1 LGEQHGQRKLAMLLP
16 FVIITDLR
24 KMELAIELILFGIL
38 MGLIFAFISLGLA
51 LIFGVMNIVNFA
63 HGEFLMVG
71 MYVGLLTSTYLR
83 LDPFLSLPIAAAMG
97 FLLGIASYRL
107 LIKDILRGP
116 MVAQLFGTFGLML
129 FLRYLAMFIF
139 GPDIR
144 TVSSGILVGK
154 SVSLGWVA
162 LDLSKVVA
170 AGLCLGLF
178 VVVYWIINRTKLGR
192 ALRATSLDA
201 EAARYMGIDTE
212 KMNALA
218 WGIGGAT
225 VGIAGGLLAHF
236 YYITPTVGMVFILI
250 AFATVALGGF
260 GSISGAFVAGLII
273 GLIQVIGGQYLSEL
287 KFTFI
292 YLTYF
297 LTVVFR
303 PRGLFGW

>member
-1 LGEQHGQRKLAMLLP
+1 
-16 FVIITDLR
+16 
-24 KMELAIELILFGIL
+24 MELAVQLIVFGTL
-38 MGLIFAFISLGLA
+38 MGLVFAFISLGLS

-71 MYVGLLTSTYLR
+71 MYVALLTSTYLP
-83 LDPFLSLPIAAAMG
+83 LDPLVSLPFAGAVG
-97 FLLGIASYRL
+97 FLLGVLSYRF
-107 LIKDILRGP
+107 LIQYILRGP

-129 FLRYLAMFIF
+129 FLRYLVMFIF
-139 GPDIR
+139 GPDVRSLSHGLI
-144 TVSSGILVGK
+144 VGK
-154 SVSLGWVA
+154 TVSLGYVTI
-162 LDLSKVVA
+162 DVSKIVGAV
-170 AGLCLGLF
+170 LCLMLF
-178 VVVYWIINRTKLGR
+178 AVVYWMINKTRLGR
-192 ALRATSLDA
+192 ALRATSLDP

-236 YYITPTVGMVFILI
+236 YYITPTIGMVFIMI

-260 GSISGAFVAGLII
+260 GSISGAFLAGLII
-273 GLIQVIGGQYLSEL
+273 GLIQVVGGQYLSEL

-297 LTVVFR
+297 LAVVFR

>member
-1 LGEQHGQRKLAMLLP
+1 
-16 FVIITDLR
+16 
-24 KMELAIELILFGIL
+24 MELATQIITYGVL
-38 MGLIFAFISLGLA
+38 MGFVFAFIALGLS

-71 MYVGLLTSTYLR
+71 MYVALLTSTYLP
-83 LDPFLSLPIAAAMG
+83 LDPLVSLPIAAAIG
-97 FLLGIASYRL
+97 FVLGVFSYRF
-107 LIKDILRGP
+107 LITHILRGP

-129 FLRYLAMFIF
+129 FLRYLVMFIF
-139 GPDIR
+139 GPDVR
-144 TVSSGILVGK
+144 TLSHGVLVGK
-154 SVSLGWVA
+154 NISLGWIS
-162 LDLSKVVA
+162 LDASKVMA
-170 AGLCLGLF
+170 AGLCLLLF
-178 VVVYWIINRTKLGR
+178 AFVYWMIYRTKLGR

-212 KMNALA
+212 RMNGFA

-236 YYITPTVGMVFILI
+236 YYITPTIGMLFVLI

-260 GSISGAFVAGLII
+260 GSISGAFLAGII
-273 GLIQVIGGQYLSEL
+273 VGLIQGVGGHYLSEL

-292 YLTYF
+292 YIAYF

>member
-1 LGEQHGQRKLAMLLP
+1 MFNHQIQP
-16 FVIITDLR
+16 V
-24 KMELAIELILFGIL
+24 MELAVELVIYGIL
-38 MGLIFAFISLGLA
+38 MGLVFALIALGLS

-71 MYVGLLTSTYLR
+71 MYIAFILSSYLH
-83 LDPFLSLPIAAAMG
+83 LDPLFSLPVAALAG
-97 FLLGIASYRL
+97 YLLGMMSYYF
-107 LIKDILRGP
+107 LIHHILRGP

-139 GPDIR
+139 TPDVRSINQ
-144 TVSSGILVGK
+144 GILVGK
-154 SVSLGWVA
+154 TLSFGWMTF
-162 LDLSKVVA
+162 DISKMMA
-170 AGLCLGLF
+170 AGLSLVLFGL
-178 VVVYWIINRTKLGR
+178 VYVMINRTKLGR

-201 EAARYMGIDTE
+201 EAARYMGIDTK

-225 VGIAGGLLAHF
+225 VAISGALLAHF
-236 YYITPTVGMVFILI
+236 YYVTPTIGMLFTLI

-260 GSISGAFVAGLII
+260 GSISGAFLAGIII
-273 GLIQVIGGQYLSEL
+273 GLIMVLSGQFVSEL

-292 YLTYF
+292 YLAFF

>member
-1 LGEQHGQRKLAMLLP
+1 LPLARLLA
-16 FVIITDLR
+16 FVFLTVGAE
-24 KMELAIELILFGIL
+24 MELAVQLIVFGAL
-38 MGLIFAFISLGLA
+38 MGLVFAFISLGLS

-71 MYVGLLTSTYLR
+71 MYVALLTSTYLH
-83 LDPFLSLPIAAAMG
+83 LDPLVSLPFAGAVG
-97 FLLGIASYRL
+97 FLLGVLSYRL
-107 LIKDILRGP
+107 LIRYILRGP

-129 FLRYLAMFIF
+129 FLRYLVMFIF
-139 GPDIR
+139 GPDVRSLSQGLI
-144 TVSSGILVGK
+144 VGK
-154 SVSLGWVA
+154 TVSLGYVTI
-162 LDLSKVVA
+162 DVSKVVGA
-170 AGLCLGLF
+170 VLCLVLF
-178 VVVYWIINRTKLGR
+178 AFVYWMINKTRLGR

-236 YYITPTVGMVFILI
+236 YYITPTIGMVFIMI

-260 GSISGAFVAGLII
+260 GSISGAFLAGLII
-273 GLIQVIGGQYLSEL
+273 GLIQVVGGQYLSEL

-292 YLTYF
+292 YLAYF

>member
-1 LGEQHGQRKLAMLLP
+1 MLLS
-16 FVIITDLR
+16 FDIIIGQT

-71 MYVGLLTSTYLR
+71 MYVALLTSTYLR
-83 LDPFLSLPIAAAMG
+83 LDPLVSLPFAAAMG
-97 FLLGIASYRL
+97 FLLGIASYRF

-139 GPDIR
+139 GPDVR
-144 TVSSGILVGK
+144 TVPSGILVGK
-154 SVSLGWVA
+154 SVSLGWIR
-162 LDLSKVVA
+162 LDVSKVAA
-170 AGLCLGLF
+170 AGLCLVLF
-178 VVVYWIINRTKLGR
+178 GVVYWIINRTKLGR

>member
-1 LGEQHGQRKLAMLLP
+1 
-16 FVIITDLR
+16 
-24 KMELAIELILFGIL
+24 MELAVQLIVFGTL
-38 MGLIFAFISLGLA
+38 MGLVFAFISLGLS

-71 MYVGLLTSTYLR
+71 MYVALLTSTYLH
-83 LDPFLSLPIAAAMG
+83 LDPLVSLPFAGAVG
-97 FLLGIASYRL
+97 FLLGILSYRL
-107 LIKDILRGP
+107 LIQYILRGP
-116 MVAQLFGTFGLML
+116 MIAQLFGTFGLML
-129 FLRYLAMFIF
+129 FLRYLVMFIF
-139 GPDIR
+139 GPDVR
-144 TVSSGILVGK
+144 SLSGGVIVGK
-154 SVSLGWVA
+154 SVSFGYVTI
-162 LDLSKVVA
+162 DVSKVVG
-170 AGLCLGLF
+170 AGLCLVLF
-178 VVVYWIINRTKLGR
+178 ALVYWMINRTRLGR

-236 YYITPTVGMVFILI
+236 YYITPTIGMVFIMI

-260 GSISGAFVAGLII
+260 GSIPGAFVAGLII

>member
-1 LGEQHGQRKLAMLLP
+1 
-16 FVIITDLR
+16 
-24 KMELAIELILFGIL
+24 MELATQIVVYGIL
-38 MGLIFAFISLGLA
+38 MGFIFAFISLGLS
-51 LIFGVMNIVNFA
+51 LIFGVMDIVNFA

-71 MYVGLLTSTYLR
+71 MYVTLLISTYLP
-83 LDPFLSLPIAAAMG
+83 LDPLVSLPIAGAVG
-97 FLLGIASYRL
+97 FLLGIISYRL
-107 LIKDILRGP
+107 LITHILRGP

-129 FLRYLAMFIF
+129 FLRYLVMFIF
-139 GPDIR
+139 GPDVRSIKHG
-144 TVSSGILVGK
+144 VLVGK
-154 SVSLGWVA
+154 NLSLGWVS
-162 LDLSKVVA
+162 LDASKVMA
-170 AGLCLGLF
+170 AGLCVLLF
-178 VVVYWIINRTKLGR
+178 AFVYWIINRTRLGR

-212 KMNALA
+212 KMNGLA

-236 YYITPTVGMVFILI
+236 YYITPTVGMIFILI

-260 GSISGAFVAGLII
+260 GSISGAFLAGIII
-273 GLIQVIGGQYLSEL
+273 GLIQVVGGHYLSEL

-292 YLTYF
+292 YAAYF

>member
-1 LGEQHGQRKLAMLLP
+1 MSSIVHKGGLCCSSVLYPQNEP
-16 FVIITDLR
+16 E
-24 KMELAIELILFGIL
+24 MELAVELIIYGIL
-38 MGLIFAFISLGLA
+38 MGLVFALIALGLS

-71 MYVGLLTSTYLR
+71 MYIAFVLASYLH
-83 LDPFLSLPIAAAMG
+83 LDPLFSLPVAALAG
-97 FLLGIASYRL
+97 YLLGMMSYYF
-107 LIKDILRGP
+107 LIHHILRGP

-139 GPDIR
+139 TPDVRTIR
-144 TVSSGILVGK
+144 QGILVGK
-154 SVSLGWVA
+154 TLSFGWMTF
-162 LDLSKVVA
+162 DISKIMA
-170 AGLCLGLF
+170 AGLSLLLF
-178 VVVYWIINRTKLGR
+178 ALVYIMINKTKLGR

-201 EAARYMGIDTE
+201 EAARYMGIDTK

-225 VGIAGGLLAHF
+225 VAISGALLAHF
-236 YYITPTVGMVFILI
+236 YYVTPTVGMLFTLI

-260 GSISGAFVAGLII
+260 GSISGAFLAGIII
-273 GLIQVIGGQYLSEL
+273 GLIMVLSGQFVSEL

-292 YLTYF
+292 YLAFF

>member
-1 LGEQHGQRKLAMLLP
+1 
-16 FVIITDLR
+16 
-24 KMELAIELILFGIL
+24 MELAVQLIVFGIL
-38 MGLIFAFISLGLA
+38 MGLVFAFISLGLS

-63 HGEFLMVG
+63 HGEFMMVG
-71 MYVGLLTSTYLR
+71 MYVALLTSTYLP
-83 LDPFLSLPIAAAMG
+83 LDPLVSLPFAATVG
-97 FLLGIASYRL
+97 FLLGIVSYRL
-107 LIKDILRGP
+107 LIQHILRGP

-129 FLRYLAMFIF
+129 FLRYLVMFIF
-139 GPDIR
+139 GPDVRSIPH
-144 TVSSGILVGK
+144 GILVGK
-154 SVSLGWVA
+154 TLSLGWVR
-162 LDLSKVVA
+162 LDSSKVMA
-170 AGLCLGLF
+170 AGLCLVLF
-178 VVVYWIINRTKLGR
+178 AFVYWMINRTRLGR

-236 YYITPTVGMVFILI
+236 YYITPTVGMIFVLI

-260 GSISGAFVAGLII
+260 GSVSGAFVAGLII
-273 GLIQVIGGQYLSEL
+273 GLIQVVGGQYLSEL

>member
-1 LGEQHGQRKLAMLLP
+1 
-16 FVIITDLR
+16 
-24 KMELAIELILFGIL
+24 MELAVQLIVFGTL
-38 MGLIFAFISLGLA
+38 MGLVFAFISLGLS

-71 MYVGLLTSTYLR
+71 MYVALLTSTYLP
-83 LDPFLSLPIAAAMG
+83 LDPLVSLPFAGAVG
-97 FLLGIASYRL
+97 FLLGILSYRF
-107 LIKDILRGP
+107 LIQYILRGP

-129 FLRYLAMFIF
+129 FLRYLVMFIF
-139 GPDIR
+139 GPDVRSLSHGVI
-144 TVSSGILVGK
+144 VGK
-154 SVSLGWVA
+154 TVSLGYVTI
-162 LDLSKVVA
+162 DVSKVVT
-170 AGLCLGLF
+170 AGLCLVLF
-178 VVVYWIINRTKLGR
+178 AFVYWMINKTRLGR

-236 YYITPTVGMVFILI
+236 YYITPTIGMVFIMI

-273 GLIQVIGGQYLSEL
+273 GLIQVVGGQYLSEL

>member
-1 LGEQHGQRKLAMLLP
+1 
-16 FVIITDLR
+16 
-24 KMELAIELILFGIL
+24 MELATQLLTFGIL
-38 MGLIFAFISLGLA
+38 MGLVFALIALGLS

-71 MYVGLLTSTYLR
+71 MYIAFLISFYLP
-83 LDPFLSLPIAAAMG
+83 LDPLFSLPIAGAVG
-97 FLLGIASYRL
+97 FLLGIISYRL
-107 LIKDILRGP
+107 LITRILRGP

-129 FLRYLAMFIF
+129 FLRYLVMFIF
-139 GPDIR
+139 GPDVRSI
-144 TVSSGILVGK
+144 SHGILVGK
-154 SVSLGWVA
+154 TISLGWVR
-162 LDLSKVVA
+162 LDASKVVA
-170 AGLCLGLF
+170 AGLCLLLF
-178 VVVYWIINRTKLGR
+178 AFVYWVINRTKLGR

-212 KMNALA
+212 KMNGLA

-225 VGIAGGLLAHF
+225 VGIAGGLLSHF
-236 YYITPTVGMVFILI
+236 YYITPTIGMLFVLI

-260 GSISGAFVAGLII
+260 GSISGAFLAGIII
-273 GLIQVIGGQYLSEL
+273 GLIQVVGGHYLSEL

-292 YLTYF
+292 YIAYF